1 MSAMAGGR
9 NPVCLKDF
17 EEIARINLPK
27 NAFDYYQSGAD
38 AEQTLRDNEAAFRK
52 YRLRPKH
59 LRDVSNRDL
68 RTSILGQEIAFPIAV
83 SPTAMQRM
91 AHPEGEVATA
101 RAATSLG
108 TGVILSSWS
117 TSSIE
122 EVAAG
127 CSPIGPRW
135 FQLYVYKDRD
145 VIRDLV
151 RRAEREGYK
160 ALFVTVDTPILGR
173 RRADVRNKFALPPH
187 LRLAN
192 FDLSRL
198 HSSGVHSSEDSGLA
212 AYVASLIDPSLN
224 WEHIEWLKSITS
236 LPIILKGI
244 LTAEDAKLAVE
255 HNVSGILVS
264 NHGARQLDGVL
275 ATIDALNE
283 VVQAVRGSNVEVY
296 LDGGVRTGTDVLK
309 ALALGARAVFIGR
322 PSLWGL
328 AYNGEAGVREVLE
341 LIRDEFKLAMA
352 LSGCTCIADITPD
365 LIQKDK
371 FLLMAKM

>member
-1 MSAMAGGR
+1 MSSSVEAEGR
-9 NPVCLKDF
+9 
-17 EEIARINLPK
+17 RH
-27 NAFDYYQSGAD
+27 Y
-38 AEQTLRDNEAAFRK
+38 FR
-52 YRLRPKH
+52 YRLRPKL
-59 LRDVSNRDL
+59 LRDVSKRDV

-127 CSPIGPRW
+127 CSPNGPRW

-145 VIRDLV
+145 VVRDLV
-151 RRAEREGYK
+151 RRAEKEGYT

-173 RRADVRNKFALPPH
+173 RLADVRNKFALPSH

-192 FDLSRL
+192 FSTKQQ
-198 HSSGVHSSEDSGLA
+198 HSSGVKSMQDSGLA

-236 LPIILKGI
+236 MPIVLKGI
-244 LTAEDAKLAVE
+244 LTAEDAKLAVQ
-255 HNVSGILVS
+255 HNVDGIMVS

-275 ATIDALNE
+275 ATIDALPE
-283 VVQAVRGSNVEVY
+283 VVEAVRGSNVEVY
-296 LDGGVRTGTDVLK
+296 LDGGVRSGTDVFK
-309 ALALGARAVFIGR
+309 AIALGARAVFIGR

-328 AYNGEAGVREVLE
+328 AYDGEAGVRKVLE
-341 LIRDEFKLAMA
+341 LIRDEFSLSMA
-352 LSGCTCIADITPD
+352 LSGCTSIADITPD
-365 LIQKDK
+365 LIQKDR
-371 FLLMAKM
+371 FLVMAKM